1 MARRCPTALVD
12 ALSSLLVVMVVVAAA
27 PIVVALLPGHVPQV
41 VFLIAGGILI
51 GPAVLDM
58 ARPGEV
64 QLFANLGLG
73 FLFLLAG
80 YELDP
85 TLFRERAGRLA
96 IASWVATVLLAVAV
110 VGVLELVGFVRA
122 FLPVAIGLTTTAL
135 GTLLP
140 ILRENDMLTGRFGRY
155 LFAAGAIG
163 EMGPVL
169 AIAVLLGHYQ
179 SIVEVV
185 GVAAVA
191 GAAFVLAMMPR
202 FVGGSRFGEV
212 IAEGQHETTQTT
224 LRLTVLLLVTLLYL
238 SAEFGLDIV
247 LGAFF
252 AGMVL
257 RRWQPGD
264 VASLDRKLDAV
275 GYGFFIP
282 LFFVSSGM
290 GLDVRSIIETPGRLL
305 AFFALLLAVRGLPT
319 LFIYRRDLPALR
331 RIQLVLLT
339 ATALPLLVAL
349 AAIGLD
355 NGSMLPE
362 NAAALVGAGVLS
374 VAVFPLIA
382 VRLEPRARRREPEAQ
397 GGD

>member
-1 MARRCPTALVD
+1 
-12 ALSSLLVVMVVVAAA
+12 MVVVAAA
-27 PIVVALLPGHVPQV
+27 PIVVALLPGHIPQV
-41 VFLIAGGILI
+41 VFLIAGGVLI
-51 GPAVLDM
+51 GPAVLDA
-58 ARPGEV
+58 ARPDQV

-73 FLFLLAG
+73 FLFLFAG
-80 YELDP
+80 YELDLRLLRDRP
-85 TLFRERAGRLA
+85 GRLA
-96 IASWVATVLLAVAV
+96 IASWLVTVLLAVAV

-140 ILRENDMLTGRFGRY
+140 ILRENNMLAGPFGRY

-169 AIAVLLGHYQ
+169 VIAVLLGHYG
-179 SIVEVV
+179 SAVE
-185 GVAAVA
+185 VAAVA
-191 GAAFVLAMMPR
+191 AVAAAAFVLALMPR
-202 FVGGSRFGEV
+202 LVADSRFGVV
-212 IAEGQHETTQTT
+212 ISEGQEATTQTT
-224 LRLTVLLLVTLLYL
+224 LRLTVLLLVTLLFL

-257 RRWQPGD
+257 RRWRPGD
-264 VASLDRKLDAV
+264 MELLDRKLDAV
-275 GYGFFIP
+275 GYGLFIP

-290 GLDVRSIIETPGRLL
+290 SLDLRSIGDAPGRLIT
-305 AFFALLLAVRGLPT
+305 FFALLLAVRGLPT
-319 LFIYRRDLPALR
+319 LLVYRRDLPAR
-331 RIQLVLLT
+331 RRTQLMLLT
-339 ATALPLLVAL
+339 ATSLPLLVAL

-374 VAVFPLIA
+374 VAVFPLLA
-382 VRLEPRARRREPEAQ
+382 VRLEPRARRPELEAPN
-397 GGD
+397 D